1 MDGATRRIRILKELS
16 QAEKTISATKLANKF
31 AVSRQIIVGDIALLR
46 ASGEEIIATSR
57 GYRLQ
62 VPKTDGLE
70 VKIAVCHGPN
80 QVKEELTT
88 ILENGGEIVD
98 VIVEHELYGEITGR
112 LCIKTADDLEDF
124 MEKYQQSNSSLL
136 SNLTGGIHLHTIRC
150 QDQQALDAI
159 QQALK
164 EKGILLAE

>member
-1 MDGATRRIRILKELS
+1 MDGATRRLEILKELS
-16 QAEKTISATKLANKF
+16 QVEKTISATKLAHKF

-62 VPKTDGLE
+62 TKKSDDLE

-80 QVKEELTT
+80 QVKEELQT
-88 ILENGGEIVD
+88 ILDHGGEILD

-112 LCIKTADDLEDF
+112 LCIKTQEDLEVF
-124 MEKYQQSNSSLL
+124 MHNYQQSQASLL
-136 SNLTGGIHLHTIRC
+136 SNLTDGIHLHTIRC
-150 QDQQALDAI
+150 QDQNALENI
-159 QQALK
+159 KTALK

>member
-16 QAEKTISATKLANKF
+16 QAEKTLSATKLANKF

-70 VKIAVCHGPN
+70 VKIAVCHGSN

-159 QQALK
+159 QQTLK
-164 EKGILLAE
+164 EKGILLAD

>member
-70 VKIAVCHGPN
+70 VKIAVCHDSN

-164 EKGILLAE
+164 EKGILLAD

>member
-70 VKIAVCHGPN
+70 VKIAVCHDPN

-164 EKGILLAE
+164 EKGILLAD